1 MVVDVDVPVGRW
13 LRGEMDEQKRA
24 KMHEEEQGQ
33 AAHSDTNAL
42 TTSTVSGGGFAPG
55 RFYDFSHG

>member
-1 MVVDVDVPVGRW
+1 MVVDVVRW

-33 AAHSDTNAL
+33 VAHSDSNTL

-55 RFYDFSHG
+55 RFYNYSQG